1 MDYALNEDQAALVE
15 AVQAI
20 VRDRIELPQSARL
33 SYHYFD
39 EQLQRS
45 LSESGF
51 LDAGREMGPLEAALV
66 VIETAR
72 APAVVE
78 VSASALV
85 IPQLLPKEQI
95 EGPIALISGDRLG
108 KAHRNLPIARHAII
122 DIGTD
127 VVLLPVDAG
136 DVIPVETILAYP
148 YGQFKTPPKL
158 SAGRRLGKPAVGTLR
173 QWWRVALAAEMAGA
187 ALAAVAFTVQYVKE
201 RYVFGRPLGAFQAV
215 QHRLAQCHQIAN
227 GMYYLAL
234 KAAWSGAPQ
243 DADLAACYSQQH
255 VQKLMFDLHQF
266 NGAMGVTSEHLLHF
280 FTYRLRALQAEAGG
294 AYGSALAIAERCW
307 GSTASASSASSESRS
322 QQCSNS

>member
-1 MDYALNEDQAALVE
+1 MDYSLNEDQTALVE

-33 SYHYFD
+33 SYHHFD

-45 LSESGF
+45 LSDSGF

-66 VIETAR
+66 VIEAAR

-85 IPQLLPKEQI
+85 MPQLLPKEHV
-95 EGPIALISGDRLG
+95 EGPVALISGDALG
-108 KAHRNLPIARHAII
+108 KAQRNLPIARHAVI
-122 DIGTD
+122 DMGSD
-127 VVLLPVDAG
+127 VVLLPVSAD
-136 DVIPVETILAYP
+136 DVVPVESILAYP
-148 YGQFKTPPKL
+148 YGRFKAQPRL
-158 SAGRRLGKPAVGTLR
+158 SAGRKLGKQAVSTLR

-187 ALAAVAFTVQYVKE
+187 AQAAVSFTVQYVKE
-201 RYVFGRPLGAFQAV
+201 RHVFGRPLGTFQAV

-227 GMYYLAL
+227 AMYFLAL
-234 KAAWSGAPQ
+234 KAAWSEEQ
-243 DADLAACYSQQH
+243 KEADLAACYAQQH

-266 NGAMGVTSEHLLHF
+266 NGAMGVTNEHLLHF

-294 AYGSALAIAERCW
+294 AYGSALAIADRCW
-307 GSTASASSASSESRS
+307 GATAAAQPEAAQPRS
-322 QQCSNS
+322 QECSSS

>member
-1 MDYALNEDQAALVE
+1 MDYSLNEDQAALVE

-20 VRDRIELPQSARL
+20 VRDRSELPQSARL

-39 EQLQRS
+39 AKLQRS

-66 VIETAR
+66 VIEAAR

-85 IPQLLPKEQI
+85 IPQLLPDEQI
-95 EGPIALISGDRLG
+95 EGPIALINGDALD
-108 KAHRNLPIARHAII
+108 KAQRNLPIARHAVI
-122 DIGTD
+122 DTGTD
-127 VVLLPVDAG
+127 VVLLPVIAS
-136 DVIPVETILAYP
+136 DVVPVETILAYP
-148 YGQFKTPPKL
+148 YGRFKAQPKL
-158 SAGRRLGKPAVGTLR
+158 SSGRRLGKQAVNTLR

-187 ALAAVAFTVQYVKE
+187 TQAAVAFTVQYVKE
-201 RYVFGRPLGAFQAV
+201 RQVFGRPLGAFQAV
-215 QHRLAQCHQIAN
+215 QHRLAQCHQISSA
-227 GMYYLAL
+227 MYYLAL
-234 KAAWSGAPQ
+234 KAAWSGTQ
-243 DADLAACYSQQH
+243 EDADLAACYCQQH

-294 AYGSALAIAERCW
+294 AYGAALAIADRCW
-307 GSTASASSASSESRS
+307 GSKASAHRS

>member
-1 MDYALNEDQAALVE
+1 MDYSLNEDQAALVE

-20 VRDRIELPQSARL
+20 VRDRSELPQSARL

-39 EQLQRS
+39 AQLQRS

-66 VIETAR
+66 VIEASR

-85 IPQLLPKEQI
+85 IPKLLPDEPI
-95 EGPIALISGDRLG
+95 EGPIALINGDALD
-108 KAHRNLPIARHAII
+108 KAQRNLPIARHAVI
-122 DIGTD
+122 DMGMD
-127 VVLLPVDAG
+127 VVLLPVTAS
-136 DVIPVETILAYP
+136 DVVPVETILAYP
-148 YGQFKTPPKL
+148 YGRFKAQSKL
-158 SAGRRLGKPAVGTLR
+158 SSGRRLGKQAVSTLR

-187 ALAAVAFTVQYVKE
+187 TQAAVAFTVQYVKE
-201 RYVFGRPLGAFQAV
+201 RHVFGRPLGAFQAV

-227 GMYYLAL
+227 AMYYLAL
-234 KAAWSGAPQ
+234 KAAWSGTQ
-243 DADLAACYSQQH
+243 EDADLAACYCQQH

-294 AYGSALAIAERCW
+294 AYGAALAIADSYW
-307 GSTASASSASSESRS
+307 GSKASTHRS